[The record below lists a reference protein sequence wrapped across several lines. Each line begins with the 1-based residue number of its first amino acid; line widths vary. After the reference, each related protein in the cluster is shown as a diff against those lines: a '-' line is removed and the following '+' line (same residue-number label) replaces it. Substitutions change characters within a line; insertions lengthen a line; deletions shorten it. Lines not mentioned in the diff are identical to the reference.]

1 MSKKTTTKTA
11 KRPECAMNPALQAD
25 CAAMSDVDLID
36 DLHMRMKEHRTMLV
50 FVGALSMMGEIGED
64 DAVGTHAASLFA
76 GLAIIADHA
85 DDELEAIHAAAT
97 ELHERLRLSSAST
110 EKPRQRKAVK

>member
-1 MSKKTTTKTA
+1 
-11 KRPECAMNPALQAD
+11 MNPALQAD
-25 CAAMSDVDLID
+25 CAAMSDVELID

-50 FVGALSMMGEIGED
+50 FVGALSMMGDD
-64 DAVGTHAASLFA
+64 DAVGEHAASLFA
-76 GLAIIADHA
+76 GLAIIADRA

-97 ELHERLRLSSAST
+97 ELHDRLRVRSTST